1 MKCSTLS
8 YFLLVVLLIISII
21 GCSPEWHIRKAL
33 IKDPRML
40 VQDTVVV
47 RDTILTP
54 STVVIDTFNLS
65 KTDTIEI
72 IKNNFRVKIVRSYD
86 TLIIDGGCESDT
98 IYRTIEVPYSK
109 IEYYSATRYQQISG
123 YIVGGSFVLVILAI
137 ALSYIRKRLL

>member
-1 MKCSTLS
+1 
-8 YFLLVVLLIISII
+8 
-21 GCSPEWHIRKAL
+21 
-33 IKDPRML
+33 ML